1 MEIRSG
7 RASSVK
13 SQSAPMI
20 VVETANVRT
29 MLLVLE
35 ACASANLDGMAP
47 LVKNMDV

>member
-1 MEIRSG
+1 
-7 RASSVK
+7 
-13 SQSAPMI
+13 MI

-47 LVKNMDV
+47 LVKNMDVLGMRRVWNAPALVTA